1 MSHVVDRMY
10 VLNVSEDESKKIIFL
25 RMNVLLCWTSVICT
39 FLELCFKSKQKCCKI
54 DCFLPA
60 FFKPKMILSGKQ
72 SSQTGNDG
80 GTDTPRPK
88 FTSLTSLP
96 GNDGFKFE
104 APKAIHVNI
113 LSDTNEGSIVGF
125 VVFRDTPDDS
135 LTLADLR
142 EAIKSQFDSDQLEAL
157 GGGDR
162 FKFLQNAIPIS
173 KKQEKDIQISECHD
187 IQGVKHKMSLGQL
200 GFILYLPIYPN
211 TVYPNISNISIYI
224 FLSIFIQ
231 CTLSCSSV
239 AGLLLSRI
247 YHTFFLSVN
256 CKLLT
261 AFVLMD

>member
-1 MSHVVDRMY
+1 
-10 VLNVSEDESKKIIFL
+10 
-25 RMNVLLCWTSVICT
+25 
-39 FLELCFKSKQKCCKI
+39 
-54 DCFLPA
+54 
-60 FFKPKMILSGKQ
+60 MILSGKQ

-200 GFILYLPIYPN
+200 GFVLYSNQCISRYTHNFNIYIFVHIHSVH
-211 TVYPNISNISIYI
+211 TVLFIRCWIVALSNISHLLPLCKLQIVDGV
-224 FLSIFIQ
+224 
-231 CTLSCSSV
+231 CSD
-239 AGLLLSRI
+239 G
-247 YHTFFLSVN
+247 LSVYRFDLSSPSSLK
-256 CKLLT
+256 CVEPLDPIKGT
-261 AFVLMD
+261 I

>member
-1 MSHVVDRMY
+1 
-10 VLNVSEDESKKIIFL
+10 
-25 RMNVLLCWTSVICT
+25 
-39 FLELCFKSKQKCCKI
+39 
-54 DCFLPA
+54 
-60 FFKPKMILSGKQ
+60 MILSGKQ
-72 SSQTGNDG
+72 SSQAGNDG

-96 GNDGFKFE
+96 GNDSFKFE

-125 VVFRDTPDDS
+125 VVFRDPPDDS

-142 EAIKSQFDSDQLEAL
+142 EAIKSQFDADQLEAL

-187 IQGVKHKMSLGQL
+187 IQGVKSKMSLGQL
-200 GFILYLPIYPN
+200 VCRCFCPYCTPLFSTVAVCDIL
-211 TVYPNISNISIYI
+211 
-224 FLSIFIQ
+224 
-231 CTLSCSSV
+231 
-239 AGLLLSRI
+239 
-247 YHTFFLSVN
+247 HTFFLSVN

-261 AFVLMD
+261 MI